1 AAAIALSG
9 AGEIQAPAAG
19 AYGRSRTLWL
29 LDAAAASQL
38 PRALYPPA
46 SA

>member
-1 AAAIALSG
+1 LSG

-19 AYGRSRTLWL
+19 AQGRARTLWL